1 MNEQVFALKNS
12 EANHLVE
19 FLTNYM
25 KDTGLTEAYLGN
37 TGLTLDDFSQI
48 TSIPRFVLLQEIF
61 QKKLPAYQIKG
72 HDNVIWVNYL
82 KGLEYYY
89 NRFQQSKDST

>member
-1 MNEQVFALKNS
+1 MKEQLHAIKNPD
-12 EANHLVE
+12 ADHLVD
-19 FLTNYM
+19 FLVSYM

-48 TSIPRFVLLQEIF
+48 TSIPKFVLLQEIF

-82 KGLEYYY
+82 K
-89 NRFQQSKDST
+89 DSNIIIIDFSIPKI